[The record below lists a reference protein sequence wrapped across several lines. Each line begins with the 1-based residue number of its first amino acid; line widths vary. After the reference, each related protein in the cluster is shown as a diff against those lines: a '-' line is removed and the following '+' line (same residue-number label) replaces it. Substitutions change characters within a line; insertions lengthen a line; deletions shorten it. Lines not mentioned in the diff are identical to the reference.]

1 MVFHVGHEMASAR
14 NALTYKGKIIYSFDD
29 DYLRVADTNVC
40 EIALINKNSDYLKRF
55 TGVLDQPPLNECVF
69 PLPVSTSAIIYAA
82 PENVQSIILKPYNK
96 LAQYIGLDRHI
107 NDVPVITI
115 LQNICREINVPPLPL
130 HK

>member
-1 MVFHVGHEMASAR
+1 MASAC
-14 NALTYKGKIIYSFDD
+14 NALTYNGKIIYSFDE
-29 DYLRVADTNVC
+29 DYLRVPDTNGC
-40 EIALINKNSDYLKRF
+40 EIALRHKNSDYLKRF
-55 TGVLDQPPLNECVF
+55 TGILDQPPVNGCDF

-115 LQNICREINVPPLPL
+115 LQNFCREINVAPLPL
-130 HK
+130 NK